1 MDMKDLPKAYDAAAV
16 EADIFKQWEESG
28 AFDPDKLAELD
39 PRYKDA
45 KPYCIVLPPPNRTG
59 TLHLGHAKML
69 AIEDLLIRFHR
80 MLGKKTYWVPGT
92 DHAALATQVKVEQ
105 ILVKEGI
112 KNPRK
117 DLGREKLLERIDQ
130 FVQKSRDTIVEQCK
144 RMGSS
149 MDWKREKYTLDAE
162 RNLAVNTVFK
172 MMYEDGLIERGYRVV
187 NWDPTFQT
195 TLSDDEVEHKETQA
209 ELVTFTYDKDFPIA
223 ISTTRPETK
232 FGDTGVAVHPDDK
245 RYKKFVG
252 KTLTANFCGKQITLK
267 VIADE
272 AVDPK
277 FGTGALGVTP
287 AHSLIDA
294 DLAER
299 HGLPMVQV
307 IGQDGKMTSEAG
319 KDFEGLT
326 TIEARKKIV
335 EMLEKQGCVQKKETV
350 PQSLLIA
357 QRGESPVEQLPMR
370 QWFVRV
376 NKSFKLRNN
385 TLGKWKKGDEAT
397 LKELMSYAVES
408 KQVKILPENFEKIY
422 FHWVNNLRD
431 WCISRQIWF
440 GHQIPV
446 WYKRFA
452 NTTELTFVTHGSTQD
467 NINETYSGDSDL
479 PLAEQGRQEAV
490 KQGELL
496 AGQNFDLVITSDLQ
510 RAVETADLTFA
521 GRKVPFVQDAR
532 LREIDL
538 GSPITK
544 DMRLEDH
551 VVEPFQGG
559 ESCKDVEGRILS
571 FLEDVGEKYPGKKI
585 AIITHMAPQLALE
598 VLINNK
604 SWEEVIRDDW
614 RKQKPKAWQAGWKYV
629 LNDIKLVASDTPG
642 EGWTRDPDTLDTW
655 FSSGLWTFSTLG
667 WPDKEK
673 WAKEREYHPTD
684 VLETGYD
691 ILFFWVARMIL
702 MSTYVLGEVPF
713 KDVYLHGL
721 VRDEKGRKM
730 SKSIGNVLDPLD
742 LIPKYGTDAVRLSL
756 VMGTSPGMD
765 QKLSEDKIRDFRNF
779 TNKLW
784 NISRYILTSTKSEN
798 RNSKL
803 DLSEIKT
810 LPDQWILQRL
820 DIVWR
825 RVTKKIESY
834 EFSTAGDELR
844 DFTWGDLADWYLEI
858 SKDKE
863 GKEEIL
869 NFILRNLLILW
880 HPFMPFVTEYIWNV
894 AGFGGLL
901 MIKKWP
907 DVLDELEKVIE
918 WDTSSFYKL
927 RDLIVDTRRLRAE
940 QGVEPGKYISGATG
954 SSELAMMSLI
964 KENEETFKKRA
975 RLSELIYGEVPDG
988 WPATVSGTIQ
998 IGIDVSGT
1006 IDTEKER
1013 EKIQREVGQTVS
1025 YIKSTEAKLKNKEF
1039 ASKAPEKVVN
1049 DMKNKLEEAKAK
1061 LKALEDRMKV

>member
-16 EADIFKQWEESG
+16 EADIFKKWEDSG
-28 AFDPDKLAELD
+28 AFDPDGLEKLD
-39 PRYKDA
+39 PRYKKA
-45 KPYCIVLPPPNRTG
+45 EPYCIVLPPPNRTG

-105 ILVKEGI
+105 ILIKEGY
-112 KNPRK
+112 KDPRK
-117 DLGREKLLERIDQ
+117 ELGREKFLERVREFAQ
-130 FVQKSRDTIVEQCK
+130 QSRDTIVNQCK
-144 RMGSS
+144 AMGSS
-149 MDWKREKYTLDAE
+149 MDWKREKYTLDDE
-162 RNLAVNTVFK
+162 RNRAVNTVFK

-195 TLSDDEVEHKETQA
+195 TLSDDEVDHKDTQA
-209 ELVTFTYDKDFPIA
+209 ELVTFTYDKDFPIP

-272 AVDPK
+272 AVDPE

-287 AHSLIDA
+287 AHSMIDA
-294 DLAER
+294 ELAER

-307 IGQDGKMTSEAG
+307 IDTDGKMMSEAG
-319 KDFEGLT
+319 SDFAGLT
-326 TIEARKKIV
+326 VKEARKKIV
-335 EMLEKQGCVQKKETV
+335 ETLEANGCLIKKETV

-376 NKSFKLRNN
+376 NKKFKLRQD
-385 TLGKWKKGDEAT
+385 TLDHWKKGDEAT
-397 LKELMSYAVES
+397 LKELMSYAVKS
-408 KQVKILPENFEKIY
+408 KQTKILPDNFEKIY
-422 FHWVNNLRD
+422 FHWIDNLRD

-446 WYKRFA
+446 WYKRPLA
-452 NTTELTFVTHGSTQD
+452 PLELTFVTHGSTQD
-467 NINETYSGDSDL
+467 NINETYSGDPDL
-479 PLAEQGRQEAV
+479 PLAEQGKQEAV

-496 AGQNFDLVITSDLQ
+496 VGQNFDLVITSDLQ
-510 RAVETADLTFA
+510 RAVETAELTFT
-521 GRKVPFVQDAR
+521 GRKIPFVQDVR

-538 GSPITK
+538 GGATTK
-544 DMRLEDH
+544 DRRLEDH
-551 VVEPFQGG
+551 VAEPFQGG
-559 ESCKDVEGRILS
+559 ESCRDVEKRMVS
-571 FLEDVGEKYPGKKI
+571 FLSEIAGKYPGKKI
-585 AIITHMAPQLALE
+585 AIMAHRAPQLALE
-598 VLINNK
+598 VLVKGK
-604 SWEEVIRDDW
+604 SWNEALTSDW
-614 RKQKPKAWQAGWKYV
+614 RQQKPKAWQAGWKYV

-667 WPDKEK
+667 WPDEKEWK
-673 WAKEREYHPTD
+673 KNRGYHPTA

-691 ILFFWVARMIL
+691 ILFFWVARMVL
-702 MSTYVLGEVPF
+702 MSTYVLGEIPF

-730 SKSIGNVLDPLD
+730 SKSIGNVLDPLE

-765 QKLSEDKIRDFRNF
+765 QKLSEEKIKDYRNF

-784 NISRYILTSTKSEN
+784 NISRFILTTTQPGNDTESEV
-798 RNSKL
+798 L
-803 DLSEIKT
+803 PKT
-810 LPDQWILQRL
+810 LADNWILRQLDDVLFQAKARL
-820 DIVWR
+820 MI
-825 RVTKKIESY
+825 Y
-834 EFSTAGDELR
+834 QFSQAGEMLR
-844 DFTWGDLADWYLEI
+844 DFTWGDLADWYLEVAKVEKG
-858 SKDKE
+858 KD
-863 GKEEIL
+863 EIL
-869 NFILRNLLILW
+869 RLILKTILKAW
-880 HPFMPFVTEYIWNV
+880 HPFMPFLTEHIWDL
-894 AGFGGLL
+894 AGFGGRL
-901 MIKKWP
+901 IIAEWPPAVSYDKKNFR
-907 DVLDELEKVIE
+907 
-918 WDTSSFYKL
+918 SFETI
-927 RDLIVDTRRLRAE
+927 RSLITDIRRVRAE
-940 QGVEPGKYISGATG
+940 QSVEPAAFIKV
-954 SSELAMMSLI
+954 AMVADEEKQKLI
-964 KENEETFKKRA
+964 GENIAIVKQLA
-975 RLSELIYGEVPDG
+975 RLEEVEFVSEVANS
-988 WPATVSGTIQ
+988 WPVIVSGTVT
-998 IGIDVSGT
+998 IGLNLASSVLQKARAALATAFSMEIDQL
-1006 IDTEKER
+1006 KP
-1013 EKIQREVGQTVS
+1013 

-1049 DMKNKLEEAKAK
+1049 DMKNKLDEAKAK
-1061 LKALEDRMKV
+1061 LKALEERMKA